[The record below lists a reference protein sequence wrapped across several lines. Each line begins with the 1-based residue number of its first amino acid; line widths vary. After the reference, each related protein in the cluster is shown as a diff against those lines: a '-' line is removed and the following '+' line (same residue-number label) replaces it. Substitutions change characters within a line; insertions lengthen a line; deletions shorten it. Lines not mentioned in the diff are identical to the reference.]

1 MTKKEVQKLRQSVK
15 EFLERDD
22 WEERLTESLKES
34 VRISKELNEKIR
46 VPPERLL
53 SEMTI

>member
-1 MTKKEVQKLRQSVK
+1 MNELDIDMIRQSMK

-22 WEERLTESLKES
+22 WEEIITESLEES

-53 SEMTI
+53 KETTI